1 MKTIIT
7 TIQVV
12 FGLVLAYVLLIVL
25 AALVGVVMS

>member
-12 FGLVLAYVLLIVL
+12 FGLVLAYVLLIVF
-25 AALVGVVMS
+25 AALLGLVFA